1 MFPIVGSRYIPNF
14 QSLEVF
20 NFTAII
26 PPMRRRERFDAVTSA
41 LAVLADGVA
50 IFSGFMLAVW
60 IRFDSGW
67 LQVPRGIP
75 PRNLYLYAAGVV
87 TLLFLFI
94 FRSLELFERPQY
106 GHFIDK
112 IPRIVRACGLGI
124 LLATALAFAIQ
135 IDPPFSRLAT
145 GIALITVTLFVI
157 IERNILFQLE
167 RHWAKHQ
174 AAKRNI
180 ILLGVGPVAARLQSA
195 FEGEPRRRA
204 RISHYVR
211 LNGEETD
218 PALPADRI
226 VDSLAG
232 LPELLASNKVDALVL
247 TQAAALSHDQ
257 IVDIILQCE
266 RSVTDFF
273 LVPDLY
279 RLLTS
284 QVDMQNIGDV
294 PLIGVGK
301 WPLDYFW
308 NRVLKRTED
317 IAGSLLG
324 LTVAAPVMALAA
336 LFIKASSPGPVFYHQ
351 ERCGEKGKVFE
362 LYKLRTMP
370 VDAEKETGPVWTA
383 PDDPRRTKF
392 GSFLRR
398 YNLDELPQF
407 WNVLKG
413 DMSLVGPRPERP
425 HFVDQFKEDINR
437 YMSRHVSRPGMTG
450 WAQVNGLRG
459 QTDLKK
465 RIEYDLWYLENWS
478 LSLDFKILTRTFLA
492 RKNAY

>member
-1 MFPIVGSRYIPNF
+1 
-14 QSLEVF
+14 
-20 NFTAII
+20 
-26 PPMRRRERFDAVTSA
+26 MRRRDRFDAITSA
-41 LAVLADGVA
+41 LAVLADGAA
-50 IFSGFMLAVW
+50 ILGGFMLAVW

-67 LQVPRGIP
+67 LEIPRGLP
-75 PRNLYLYAAGVV
+75 PRHLYFYAAGVV

-94 FRSLELFERPQY
+94 FRSLELYERPQY

-112 IPRIVRACGLGI
+112 IPRLVRACGLGI

-145 GIALITVTLFVI
+145 GIAFLTVTFFVI
-157 IERNILFQLE
+157 VERNILFQLE

-174 AAKRNI
+174 ATKRRV
-180 ILLGVGPVAARLQSA
+180 ILLGVGPVAARLQA
-195 FEGEPRRRA
+195 ALEGEPRRRA
-204 RISHYVR
+204 RIAHFVR
-211 LNGEETD
+211 LNGETSD
-218 PALPADRI
+218 PSLPTNRI
-226 VDSLAG
+226 VDSLDQLPG
-232 LPELLASNKVDALVL
+232 LFADNNMDTVVL
-247 TQAAALSHDQ
+247 TQSSTLSHEQ
-257 IVDIILQCE
+257 VVDIILQCE
-266 RSVTDFF
+266 RHVADFF

-294 PLIGVGK
+294 PLLGVGK

-308 NRVLKRTED
+308 NRALKRTED
-317 IAGSLLG
+317 IVGSLIG
-324 LTVAAPVMALAA
+324 LVLSAPVIAVAAV
-336 LFIKASSPGPVFYHQ
+336 FIKHSSPGPVFYRQ
-351 ERCGEKGKVFE
+351 ERCGEKGRVFN

-370 VDAEKETGPVWTA
+370 VDAEEQTGPVWTS
-383 PDDPRRTKF
+383 PDDPRRTAV

-398 YNLDELPQF
+398 FNLDELPQF
-407 WNVLKG
+407 WNVLEG

-437 YMSRHVSRPGMTG
+437 YMSRHVSRPGITG

-478 LSLDFKILTRTFLA
+478 LSLDFKILARTFTA